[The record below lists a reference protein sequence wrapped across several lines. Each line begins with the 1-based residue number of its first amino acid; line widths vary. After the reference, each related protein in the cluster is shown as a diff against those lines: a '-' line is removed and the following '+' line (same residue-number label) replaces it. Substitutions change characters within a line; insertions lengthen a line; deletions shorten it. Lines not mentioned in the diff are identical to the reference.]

1 MRVDGSNLVDVMV
14 EPQTEMRPAWRGLT
28 HAWAFVASVPA
39 GAVLIIAADGV
50 GATTAAAIYI
60 ASLVTALGT
69 SAAYHRLARTQRARA
84 VMQRLDH
91 STIYLLIAGTYVP
104 FCLIAVPLSWGIPML
119 ALVGSIAVIG
129 VTLKLAAFGRA
140 PRLQYALYPLMGWA
154 AVVMIPVLVRH
165 VSIGQVALIITGG
178 LAYTIGFGVL
188 LLRRPDPWPHIFG
201 YHEVWHGFT
210 LVAAGLHF
218 VAVATMVS

>member
-1 MRVDGSNLVDVMV
+1 MLVV
-14 EPQTEMRPAWRGLT
+14 T
-28 HAWAFVASVPA
+28 
-39 GAVLIIAADGV
+39 ADGV
-50 GATTAAAIYI
+50 AATMAAAIYI
-60 ASLVTALGT
+60 AALVTALGT
-69 SAAYHRLARTQRARA
+69 SAAYHRLAHTQRARA

-91 STIYLLIAGTYVP
+91 SMIYVLIAGTYVP
-104 FCLIAVPLSWGIPML
+104 FCIVALPLSWGIPML
-119 ALVGSIAVIG
+119 AVVGCVAVIG
-129 VTLKLAAFGRA
+129 VILKLTAFERL

-165 VSIGQVALIITGG
+165 VSIGQVALVVAGG

-218 VAVATMVS
+218 AAVATMVS